1 MTEVWSV
8 VGGVYFALQNSLVP
22 DELDDAVY
30 VGIPN
35 GVHVVPSE
43 GSMLWELSSD
53 MPRR

>member
-22 DELDDAVY
+22 DELEDAVF

-35 GVHVVPSE
+35 GVHIVHSE